1 MNEGQVMHAM
11 CIDDVYHVDRTLA
24 QGPGGTTELVSIG
37 ETGPFVRK
45 KIPLQL
51 AHRRVWAALSE
62 CKSPRLPNV
71 EITYE
76 LPDMFVIVYDYVPGE
91 TLEDRVACMGRLDAE
106 EAARLA
112 GQICEAVQALHEH
125 GIFHRDLSP
134 TNIVVAADGAHLID
148 LGIARMHRENTSR
161 DTTPLGT
168 YGFAAP
174 EQYGFAQS
182 DERTDVYSIGRL
194 LGYMLTGAK
203 PNEEDGEYDKRLA
216 DEGIVPA
223 WLRRLV
229 ERACSFEPSA
239 RYQTA
244 AEMAAALESKDAG
257 ETAAQVPGAGAGSAT
272 HATKSGGEQSEE
284 RSEKRGSHGPMVA
297 VTVVI
302 LALLA
307 LSIGLGIGWF
317 TAAQDDAGEEEAKVE
332 SSATSDDAADSASA
346 AKKEAAEAGGDAA
359 EASTDDGK
367 SADSNDDY
375 ADENAK
381 SKADAASEAKD
392 GAAATSPS
400 SNAADSNSSETSG
413 GTAAASNSSS
423 TATKSSTGKASTT
436 SGKDT
441 ASSAAST
448 ATSSTGTGSSAVA
461 TGATIEPVSS
471 SSSSSSSV
479 LELGETYWSM
489 DKYGNLS
496 YVFELKNT
504 SSNTKVLAPQV
515 TITVRNADGEILLSQ
530 QSGVMYVY
538 AGQSAWYSGS
548 YMISEEPASVDFAID
563 PLITMS
569 GGKAATYAVDNIHI
583 ASDTSWSTT
592 ITGDIT
598 CTAAGDTDPIQ
609 AALTLVF
616 RDEDGNIVGGT
627 FGVVTS
633 PAEGQSSSFSIN
645 VYDDLP
651 EDYASYEVY
660 AQVW

>member
-1 MNEGQVMHAM
+1 LNEGQVMHAM

-37 ETGPFVRK
+37 KTGPFVRK

-112 GQICEAVQALHEH
+112 GQICEAVQTLHEH

-216 DEGIVPA
+216 DEGVVPA
-223 WLRRLV
+223 WLRCLV
-229 ERACSFEPSA
+229 EKACSFEPSA

-257 ETAAQVPGAGAGSAT
+257 ETVAKVPGADAGTVA
-272 HATKSGGEQSEE
+272 HATKSGNKQSEKP
-284 RSEKRGSHGPMVA
+284 SENRGNRGPMVA
-297 VTVVI
+297 VAVVI

-317 TAAQDDAGEEEAKVE
+317 AAAQDDVAEEEPKVE
-332 SSATSDDAADSASA
+332 SSAEKDAADSASA
-346 AKKEAAEAGGDAA
+346 AKKETVDSSGNN
-359 EASTDDGK
+359 ASVATETK
-367 SADSNDDY
+367 ANATSANENDD
-375 ADENAK
+375 
-381 SKADAASEAKD
+381 
-392 GAAATSPS
+392 AATSQFSDAAGS
-400 SNAADSNSSETSG
+400 SNSETSG
-413 GTAAASNSSS
+413 GSATASNSSG
-423 TATKSSTGKASTT
+423 TATKSGTGQASSTS
-436 SGKDT
+436 SKDT
-441 ASSAAST
+441 APSATST

-471 SSSSSSSV
+471 SSSGSSSI
-479 LELGETYWSM
+479 LELGETYWAM
-489 DKYGNLS
+489 DDFGNLS
-496 YVFELKNT
+496 FVFELKNT

-515 TITVRNADGEILLSQ
+515 TITARNAAGEILLSQ